1 MDTLRQA
8 RGTLV
13 LRVPGIAKPRS
24 SEDAVVALLKKGN
37 AWFARLQVEG
47 GNVLA
52 RIAQE
57 NGVTRSHV
65 ARVVWLGLL
74 APKLQESLA
83 WGRHPRVT
91 ARMLL
96 AMVPLPD
103 AWSEQ
108 EAALAKV
115 G

>member
-1 MDTLRQA
+1 MRLR
-8 RGTLV
+8 
-13 LRVPGIAKPRS
+13 
-24 SEDAVVALLKKGN
+24 
-37 AWFARLQVEG
+37 VEG

-57 NGVTRSHV
+57 NGVTNSHV

-74 APKLQESLA
+74 APTLQEGLL
-83 WGRHPRVT
+83 WGRYPRVT
-91 ARMLL
+91 ARTLL
-96 AMVPLPD
+96 VIVPLSD
-103 AWSEQ
+103 AWAEQ